1 MALGTLDGGGAT
13 ASAGRGGRAAAFR
26 GRRPLVE
33 LNVTPLVDVVLVLL
47 IIFMVTTPL
56 LQRGLDV
63 DLPQSVAG
71 DVKEAEAVTLVLTRD
86 GRLLLDE
93 REVPIGELADRLR
106 AVGRGRPLDIVY
118 FRGDRGVPY
127 GAVVE
132 VMDAIKAA
140 GVRAMGMITERPRER

>member
-1 MALGTLDGGGAT
+1 MAFGGEGIEE
-13 ASAGRGGRAAAFR
+13 RRQGGSPLARFR

-33 LNVTPLVDVVLVLL
+33 MNVTPLVDVVLVLL
-47 IIFMVTTPL
+47 IIFMVATPL
-56 LQRGLDV
+56 LTRGLDV
-63 DLPQSVAG
+63 ALPESRTG
-71 DVKEAEAVTLVLTRD
+71 DVKEAPAVSLVLTRD

-93 REVPIGELADRLR
+93 REVRLADLPDRLR
-106 AVGRGRPLDIVY
+106 TAGGGRVPEIVY

-140 GVRAMGMITERPRER
+140 GVRELGMITERPREP